1 MPHTTKEERDS
12 ARGALGAC
20 DCFQCRLMMDFDEL
34 ARASSG
40 STGAPPLAQPTPPE
54 LSRAVE
60 ALKMFADVSEDY
72 ENDGVCMTAKDARL
86 LRESISAVLPHLLPH
101 KPTFDD
107 SSYAIPLERRL
118 EAATIEFSHP
128 RLGISPTNKHTT
140 PLTTEEAK
148 RLLAL
153 LKSAPLAQPTPPAPA
168 GVSEEPPLNGAW
180 SDDRLASASADEV
193 MELCEQL
200 AARVRMY
207 GVRTQFAQWRRVRA
221 EVVRRM
227 SHPSPSVPLAQPTP
241 EQPCK

>member
-153 LKSAPLAQPTPPAPA
+153 LKSAPLAQPTPPLTAKQITEICHLLHTGA
-168 GVSEEPPLNGAW
+168 NYADDFSDAAEAANEGEEIEWDVDGMKNGRRDAVKLREASE
-180 SDDRLASASADEV
+180 R
-193 MELCEQL
+193 
-200 AARVRMY
+200 ARH
-207 GVRTQFAQWRRVRA
+207 
-221 EVVRRM
+221 
-227 SHPSPSVPLAQPTP
+227 STP
-241 EQPCK
+241 